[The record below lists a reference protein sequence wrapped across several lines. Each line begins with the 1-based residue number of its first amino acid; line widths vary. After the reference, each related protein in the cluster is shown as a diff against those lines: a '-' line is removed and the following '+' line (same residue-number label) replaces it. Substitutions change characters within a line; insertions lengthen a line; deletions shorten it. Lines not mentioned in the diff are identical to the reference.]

1 MRRFSGVTGRGRLL
15 AGVAL
20 GVIAL
25 APAAQ
30 AAGEAAPEA
39 AGVEEVVV
47 TGSPIVGS
55 QRAAL
60 LQQREA
66 DNLVNVIAAD
76 TIGQFPDQNSAAAL
90 ARIPAVAVQRDQG
103 QERYIQV
110 RGAPNRW
117 TSVSIDGITVIGVD
131 EAGGQRA
138 FRFDSVPAVILNAL
152 EVNKSLTPD
161 LSAEAVVARVNL
173 KTFSPFDR
181 AGFSLSA
188 DAGYGEMDLGGGAQE
203 QYGARAS
210 WSNDRFGI
218 IVAGS
223 HYRRKQTT
231 DNREFDYDAAGSPTV
246 LDIRNYL
253 VERENN
259 AGLLG
264 VEFRPA
270 DGHRLF
276 AKTLYS
282 EFNDDEQR
290 NQYVLQIGSAVS
302 GTRGPTGGDL
312 VGVPVRGSFN
322 YGEYRNSIHL
332 TTVGGDHELSGWK
345 TEWRASYAETENT
358 TDLPLVL
365 QQYGSPLQ
373 RPSLTYDLTDRN
385 FPIVTLYSTVAG
397 PTAGSFVRGA
407 PLSAFDQS
415 GYNVNLVLPLTS
427 AIESEAWVYK
437 ADASRTFDLGGR
449 EVEAAFGVQYDDRQ
463 IAGSILSGSA
473 PTVALF
479 ALLPR
484 IGMAFRPGD
493 YVTGETWNTGFPLG
507 FDINYVDNRRMRA
520 DLGAALSALQAAGL
534 YNPAGNVAAGDTY
547 QIEEKLLAGYGLAKF
562 DVGPAQVVAGLR
574 VERLDQTIDGF
585 VTVGTTAT
593 PLRVE
598 NEDTD
603 LFPSLNVKFDLTEDL
618 VLRGALQRGISRP
631 SFGTIRTGAAVNDVG
646 RTVSGGNPSL
656 KPETTWGG
664 DVSLERY
671 LPGAGLV
678 SIGGFYRDVSDVL
691 FNSTEPVGDGRYD
704 TAGVDR
710 SGYNYTSTLN
720 GGDGKLYGLE
730 FAYLQQFVFLPGPF
744 DGLGVQANLALLD
757 GEFTRPG
764 GGKAPF
770 PGTSD
775 TIVNAS
781 VYYEKYGLS
790 ARLSYQWRDDWVD
803 TLSLAGFGDQFRK
816 AYESLDLSVRYAV
829 NDHLSVFF
837 DANNLTDE
845 TYVAYE
851 GDKDHPTEVEQIG
864 RRFLAGARVTF

>member
-1 MRRFSGVTGRGRLL
+1 MFLNGRVARRGRLL

-20 GVIAL
+20 GVVAL
-25 APAAQ
+25 APVAHAADEAPGD
-30 AAGEAAPEA
+30 AA
-39 AGVEEVVV
+39 VDEVVI

-90 ARIPAVAVQRDQG
+90 ARVPAVAVQRDQG

-131 EAGGQRA
+131 EGGGQRA
-138 FRFDSVPAVILNAL
+138 FRFDSVPAVILNSL

-181 AGFSLSA
+181 AGFAFSG
-188 DAGYGEMDLGGGAQE
+188 DAALGEMDLGGGRQE
-203 QYGARAS
+203 QYGARMS

-218 IVAGS
+218 IAAAA

-231 DNREFDYDAAGSPTV
+231 DNREFDYDTAGSPTV

-290 NQYVLQIGSAVS
+290 NQYVLQIGSALS
-302 GTRGPTGGDL
+302 GTRGPASGDL

-322 YGEYRNSIHL
+322 YGKYRNSIHL
-332 TTVGGDHELSGWK
+332 TTVGGDHELSGWN
-345 TEWRASYAETENT
+345 TEWRISYAETENT

-365 QQYGSPLQ
+365 QQYGSALQ
-373 RPSLTYDLTDRN
+373 RPSLTYDLSDRN
-385 FPIVTLYSTVAG
+385 FPIVSLYSTVAG

-415 GYNVNLVLPLTS
+415 GFNVNLVLPLTS
-427 AIESEAWVYK
+427 AVESEAWVYK
-437 ADASRTFDLGGR
+437 GDASRTFDLGGR
-449 EVEAAFGVQYDDRQ
+449 EVEASFGFQYDDRK
-463 IAGSILSGSA
+463 IDGAILSGSA

-484 IGMAFRPGD
+484 IGQSFRPGD
-493 YVTGETWNTGFPLG
+493 YVTGDKWNTGFPLG
-507 FDINYVDNRRMRA
+507 FDINYVDNRKMA
-520 DLGAALSALQAAGL
+520 SDVASALSALQAAGL
-534 YNPAGNVAAGDTY
+534 YNPAGNVAPGDTY
-547 QIEEKLLAGYGLAKF
+547 HIEEKVLAGYGMAKF
-562 DVGPAQVVAGLR
+562 DLGPAHVVAGLR
-574 VERLDQTIDGF
+574 VEKLDQTIDGF
-585 VTVGTTAT
+585 VTAGTTTT
-593 PLRVE
+593 PLRFE
-598 NEDTD
+598 NDDTD

-646 RTVSGGNPSL
+646 RTVSGGNPAL

-671 LPGAGLV
+671 LPGAGLI
-678 SIGGFYRDVSDVL
+678 SIGGFYRDVKDVL
-691 FNSTEPVGDGRYD
+691 FNSTELVGDDRYN
-704 TAGVDR
+704 TAGIDR

-730 FAYLQQFVFLPGPF
+730 LAYLQQFVFLPGPF
-744 DGLGVQANLALLD
+744 DGFGVQGNLAFLD

-803 TLSLAGFGDQFRK
+803 TLSLAGFGDQYRK
-816 AYESLDLSVRYAV
+816 AYESVDLSVRYNV
-829 NDHLSVFF
+829 NDHVSVFF

-845 TYVAYE
+845 TYIAYE
-851 GDKDHPTEVEQIG
+851 GDEDHPTEVEQIG
-864 RRFLAGARVTF
+864 RRFLAGVRVTF